1 MKVAILKIHN
11 LTKSFGGLKA
21 LKDVSMELRQGE
33 IFSLIGP
40 NGAGKTTLFNVIT
53 NLIPYE
59 TGGIIFS
66 SNGKEINLFEIPSY
80 KMTEIGISRTFQ
92 NIRLFSDLSV
102 IDNVK
107 IGLHSKTKSGF
118 LGTILNS
125 KSIRTEEISITAKAI
140 EHLKFVGIA
149 KYAYEIAD
157 NLSYGDQRRLEIARA
172 LASEPKLLL
181 LDEPAAGMNIT
192 ESKLLMNSIR
202 QIKEKGITVFLIE
215 HDMKV
220 VMEISD
226 EIYVLDYGEVIAK
239 GTPHEIRN
247 NKKVI
252 EAYLGKDYANA

>member
-1 MKVAILKIHN
+1 MAILKIYN

-53 NLIPYE
+53 NLIAYE
-59 TGGIIFS
+59 TGGIFFS
-66 SNGKEINLFEIPSY
+66 SNSKEINLNKIPLY

-107 IGLHSKTKSGF
+107 IGLHSKTRSGF
-118 LGTILNS
+118 ISTIFNS
-125 KSIRTEEISITAKAI
+125 KSKRTEEMNITAKAI
-140 EHLKFVGIA
+140 EYLKFVGIA

-239 GTPHEIRN
+239 GTPDEIRN